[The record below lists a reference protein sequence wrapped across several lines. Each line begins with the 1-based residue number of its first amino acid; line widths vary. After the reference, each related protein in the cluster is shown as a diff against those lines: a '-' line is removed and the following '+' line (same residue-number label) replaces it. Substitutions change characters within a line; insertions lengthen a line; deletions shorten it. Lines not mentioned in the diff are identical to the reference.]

1 MTAILFDT
9 LEFADQL
16 KGVGFTDEQARVLTE
31 LQRTAT
37 DNTLEQAR
45 HDYHLDDVATKRDM
59 KELETTLNRDLKELE
74 TRLNNNLKELETKLN
89 HNLKELE
96 TTLNHNLK
104 ELDISLRHEIELLR
118 ADTGRMIAETNQR
131 IAETKAELI
140 RWVVGAGLLQTSLIV
155 GVLMKIAH
163 LI

>member
-1 MTAILFDT
+1 MNAITFDT
-9 LEFADQL
+9 LQFANRL
-16 KGVGFTDEQARVLTE
+16 KSVGFTDEQAEMLTE

-37 DNTLEQAR
+37 DSTLEQAR
-45 HDYHLDDVATKRDM
+45 HDYHLDDVATKRD
-59 KELETTLNRDLKELE
+59 LKELE
-74 TRLNNNLKELETKLN
+74 TVLK
-89 HNLKELE
+89 H
-96 TTLNHNLK
+96 
-104 ELDISLRHEIELLR
+104 DIELLR

-140 RWVVGAGLLQTSLIV
+140 RWVVGAGLLQTSLII

>member
-1 MTAILFDT
+1 MNTITFDT
-9 LEFADQL
+9 LHFANRL
-16 KGVGFTDEQARVLTE
+16 KSVGFTDEQAQVITE

-59 KELETTLNRDLKELE
+59 KELETV
-74 TRLNNNLKELETKLN
+74 
-89 HNLKELE
+89 
-96 TTLNHNLK
+96 
-104 ELDISLRHEIELLR
+104 LRHEIELLR

-131 IAETKAELI
+131 ISESKADLT
-140 RWVVGAGLLQTSLIV
+140 RWIIGAGFLQTTLII
-155 GVLMKIAH
+155 GVLLKIAH